1 MFSIIVITH
10 TQFYKFYRHFQLVAK
25 LQVVY
30 QWIIRFFANSFFAL
44 NHHRCFIFITKNNHN
59 CFSVLLQWC
68 NNAVLAKLSHIPT
81 NYSSLFFRGK
91 AVLLISVN
99 ANTSLSNE
107 PITLPKNSIKAKQI
121 ANIFA
126 FKVQK
131 VAAQWYI

>member
-1 MFSIIVITH
+1 M
-10 TQFYKFYRHFQLVAK
+10 
-25 LQVVY
+25 
-30 QWIIRFFANSFFAL
+30 
-44 NHHRCFIFITKNNHN
+44 
-59 CFSVLLQWC
+59 
-68 NNAVLAKLSHIPT
+68 
-81 NYSSLFFRGK
+81 
-91 AVLLISVN
+91 LLISVN